1 MKVII
6 FHNENGL
13 DCSDIYQA
21 DTEEQLDKAAFNYLN
36 SIDNFAWDEKT
47 QQLQDKVKSCNSNG
61 VWNTLKTMLRQG
73 YNCFRLDET
82 TPYAILD
89 VKVI

>member
-47 QQLQDKVKSCNSNG
+47 TKLQHKVENNEIHGIWKLFKSLLS
-61 VWNTLKTMLRQG
+61 QG
-73 YNCFRLDET
+73 YNCFNLDEPI
-82 TPYAILD
+82 PY
-89 VKVI
+89 VTNNVNM